1 MILTI
6 FGIFIQ
12 VFVIIDSSVSTT
24 PPIVETN
31 SGKVSG
37 VFRKSFSGN
46 DYMAYLGIPY
56 AESPTE
62 NLRFKP
68 PVPKKPWTN
77 VKDGSK
83 EGQACLQVRCQ
94 INY

>member
-1 MILTI
+1 MFQIFLGGILLLL
-6 FGIFIQ
+6 
-12 VFVIIDSSVSTT
+12 IDISSSYGADS
-24 PPIVETN
+24 PPIMETN

-37 VFRKSFSGN
+37 VFKKSFSGN

-68 PVPKKPWTN
+68 PVPKRPWN
-77 VKDGSK
+77 EVKDGSQ
-83 EGQACLQVRCQ
+83 EGKACLQV
-94 INY
+94 